1 MAALGNMQE
10 ILIDAYFDD
19 LLDDEEFV
27 LFYDLNRTRN
37 PPFPYWKYDPFDLN
51 QMTEAEC
58 KAEFRV
64 EKQDIPTLAE
74 ALQIPERF
82 TCPQGAVVD
91 GIEGFCMLL
100 KRFAYPCR
108 YSDMISRFGRP
119 VPESSMITTT
129 VMDYVYDVHGHHLTS
144 FNQQFLSP
152 EALETYCEAIHQKG
166 APLENCWGFID
177 GTVRPICRPMKNQ
190 RTVYNGHK
198 RIHAIKFQSVVT
210 PNGLIANLFG
220 PVGKLEY
227 FQSKLIT

>member
-1 MAALGNMQE
+1 MQE

-82 TCPQGAVVD
+82 TCPQGTVVD
-91 GIEGFCMLL
+91 GIEGSCMLL

-129 VMDYVYDVHGHHLTS
+129 VMDYVYDVHGSGVTTMS
-144 FNQQFLSP
+144 SDWENP
-152 EALETYCEAIHQKG
+152 G
-166 APLENCWGFID
+166 AP
-177 GTVRPICRPMKNQ
+177 
-190 RTVYNGHK
+190 H
-198 RIHAIKFQSVVT
+198 
-210 PNGLIANLFG
+210 PNGGPQAQTIAYRATMPFSDYQNSVKSL
-220 PVGKLEY
+220 PKVREMAI
-227 FQSKLIT
+227 QRV